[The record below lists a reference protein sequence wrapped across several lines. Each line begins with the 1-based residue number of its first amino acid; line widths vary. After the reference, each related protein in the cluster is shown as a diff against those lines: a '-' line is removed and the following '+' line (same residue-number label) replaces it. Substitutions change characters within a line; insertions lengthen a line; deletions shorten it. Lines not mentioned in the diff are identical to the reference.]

1 MSDEFIKDNEELL
14 RKIRDGKIPNSHI
27 KTAIGS
33 FIMCIFEKD
42 MMPNVIPLFFS
53 FISSQTGKDYSEEVN
68 LVEECYKS
76 GMNDFENFVMIKLL
90 GMAISDLA

>member
-1 MSDEFIKDNEELL
+1 MRVALEYQDNEELL

-42 MMPNVIPLFFS
+42 MMPDVIPLFFS
-53 FISSQTGKDYSEEVN
+53 FSLDN
-68 LVEECYKS
+68 LILPW
-76 GMNDFENFVMIKLL
+76 GQHQH
-90 GMAISDLA
+90 